1 MRNAGH
7 PPLLIR
13 MKRTGILVAAA
24 AAALIAGCG
33 GGTDAPAPPGSAANP
48 VHAKAVPGS
57 ETAKALD
64 PNYRK
69 LVERQSR
76 KPRSRFT
83 PCNLVSKA
91 QARAI
96 MGAPIG
102 EPIEAPLGPT
112 CIYRSQDRKTFVTL
126 AVPAVRFADVKRQIR
141 HKREPV
147 KIGHRTAYCASIGR
161 PTLYVPLSRG
171 RVLSVVGS
179 CPMATRFALTA
190 IKQLD

>member
-1 MRNAGH
+1 
-7 PPLLIR
+7 
-13 MKRTGILVAAA
+13 MKRTGILVAAMA
-24 AAALIAGCG
+24 TVLLACCG
-33 GGTDAPAPPGSAANP
+33 GSGSTPAPPGSPDNP
-48 VHAKAVPGS
+48 VHAKAEPGS
-57 ETAKALD
+57 ETATNLD

-91 QARAI
+91 RARAI
-96 MGAPIG
+96 IGAPIG

-112 CIYRSQDRKTFVTL
+112 CIYRSRDRKTFVTV
-126 AVPAVRFADVKRQIR
+126 AVPSLKFSDVKRQIV

-147 KIGHRTAYCASIGR
+147 KIGHRTAYCASVGR

-171 RVLSVVGS
+171 RVLSVVGP
-179 CPMATRFALTA
+179 CPVATRFALTA
-190 IKQLD
+190 VKQLD